1 MHMMPPKPELQII
14 KLSDEFGQYQILITC
29 DCGHTRRC
37 YPRTLA
43 AIAGWDA
50 NLNDVIKRLRC
61 SKCGERKC
69 EAKITRSVK

>member
-1 MHMMPPKPELQII
+1 MMPPKPPLKIE
-14 KLSDEFGQYQILITC
+14 KLSDEFGQYQILLTC

-37 YPRTLA
+37 YPRTFA

-50 NLNDVIKRLRC
+50 NLKDVIKRLRC

-69 EAKITRSVK
+69 EAKATRSVK